1 MNNFV
6 GAQNMER
13 VISSDDFGF
22 VNKIIW
28 GIGELFKDFVILG
41 ILKFMGI
48 FQWLKILDLGLSFL
62 SL

>member
-48 FQWLKILDLGLSFL
+48 FQW
-62 SL
+62 